1 MHPHVTKKK
10 KSKVNIFKSAASVAH
25 MRTACSLSCAADD
38 FFSEKK
44 TLQNLKN
51 EREEKWWA
59 GAPPIKNSSSTR
71 LAEVLPP
78 WLQTPACLRRRDQ
91 LTKRFQHVSEKRDRN
106 QSRLAGYNLISRR
119 RRRRLRSER
128 ATPQPTA
135 ILMLICWGRTRQK
148 SFLGCLVAVWASPVA
163 GFLHVEVSIPARS
176 YRARFN
182 RNSN

>member
-1 MHPHVTKKK
+1 MK
-10 KSKVNIFKSAASVAH
+10 IFKSAASVAH
-25 MRTACSLSCAADD
+25 MRTACSLSSAADD

-44 TLQNLKN
+44 TLQNRKN

-59 GAPPIKNSSSTR
+59 GAPPIKNSSSTW

-78 WLQTPACLRRRDQ
+78 QLQTPACLRTQRSAY
-91 LTKRFQHVSEKRDRN
+91 KRFQHVPERRDRN

-119 RRRRLRSER
+119 RRHRLRSER
-128 ATPQPTA
+128 ATPQPTD
-135 ILMLICWGRTRQK
+135 ILTLICWGWTRQK

-176 YRARFN
+176 CRARFN
-182 RNSN
+182 RNP